1 MPWLDCALTTKR
13 VPLSSTTTGVPI
25 RHTALRRLP
34 ATATKVSGVSRIRA
48 RLPIGRKSEMDRL
61 GEPPRE
67 PWLTPRFGV
76 ALLLVV
82 LGIAWIAYYYV
93 VVRVDTIGGKP
104 GGPHF
109 MDQLGGWNYVIGF
122 GAFFLGLMVSAHP
135 ATPLGRGRGV
145 VVGMLGCFLIGLAW
159 ICTYYVIS
167 DDVSRLPLFDDLQN
181 YNLMVGIGF
190 MAVGFTFA
198 TRWE

>member
-1 MPWLDCALTTKR
+1 M
-13 VPLSSTTTGVPI
+13 
-25 RHTALRRLP
+25 RHTALRRREDTP
-34 ATATKVSGVSRIRA
+34 TKVTGVVNLRP
-48 RLPIGRKSEMDRL
+48 RLPSRKSEMDRL

-67 PWLTPRFGV
+67 PVLTPRFVLAV
-76 ALLLVV
+76 ALIV

-93 VVRVDTIGGKP
+93 VVRVDPTVFPAPKA
-104 GGPHF
+104 GGPKF
-109 MDQLGGWNYVIGF
+109 LDKLDGWNYVIGF
-122 GAFFLGLMVSAHP
+122 GLFFLGLMISANP

-167 DDVSRLPLFDDLQN
+167 DDVSRLPIFDDLAN
-181 YNLMVGIGF
+181 YNLVVGIGF